1 MKNRRSIV
9 RSAVVLGLAAILGT
23 TALATERAVTFQ
35 DVVCFSPADF
45 SAEGGLLL
53 TAVPDG
59 GMGQLYL
66 GARAL
71 KAGDVLTSAQ
81 LSEMT
86 FVPAGE
92 LEGDAVISC
101 LKLGAEGGLS
111 EAEMTLKI
119 GSGKNEAPVAED
131 SQFTTYKNIP
141 GEIVLSVSDPESDE
155 LTVTIVKEPKRG
167 TLELGDGTTVIYTP
181 NENKVGKDSFTYTV
195 TDTAGNTSQEATVRI
210 QIEKPS
216 DKQTYGDLKDHPALL
231 AATWL
236 REEGIYA
243 GKSVSGQLL
252 FEPDEPVTRGEFIAM
267 CVSLTGLQEDEEL
280 LTTGFADEAETPQ
293 WLSPYVSTALRC
305 GYISGVPTED
315 GLKLLAGSDI
325 TQAQAAKMVSN
336 LLALPQSDS
345 ESVMATEETTIPAW
359 ASGAAASLSEADLY
373 TVTNA
378 TAPLTRGEA
387 AQLLYGAWQEAE
399 RNAEESS
406 LLAWA
411 KE

>member
-9 RSAVVLGLAAILGT
+9 RSAVLLLLAAILATG
-23 TALATERAVTFQ
+23 ALAADREVTFQ

-45 SAEGGLLL
+45 SAEDGLML
-53 TAVPDG
+53 TAVPEKDL
-59 GMGQLYL
+59 GQLQL
-66 GARAL
+66 GARTL
-71 KAGDVLTSAQ
+71 KAGDVLTAAQ
-81 LSEMT
+81 LSDMT
-86 FVPAGE
+86 FTPSGT

-101 LKLGAEGGLS
+101 LKRSPEGGLDQT
-111 EAEMTLKI
+111 EMTLKI

-141 GEIVLSVSDPESDE
+141 GEIVLSVSDPEEDE

-167 TLELGDGTTVIYTP
+167 TLALGDSATVIYTP

-195 TDTAGNTSQEATVRI
+195 TDTAGNTSEEATVRI

-216 DKQTYGDLKDHPALL
+216 DKQTYGDLKNHPALL

-236 REEGIYA
+236 REEGIFS

-252 FEPDEPVTRGEFIAM
+252 FEPEKPVTRGEFIAM
-267 CVSLTGLQEDEEL
+267 CVGLTGLEEEDTYL
-280 LTTGFADEAETPQ
+280 ATGFADELETPQ
-293 WLSPYVSTALRC
+293 WLSPYVATALRC
-305 GYISGVPTED
+305 GYISGVPTD
-315 GLKLLAGSDI
+315 QGLKLMADSEI
-325 TQAQAAKMVSN
+325 TQAEAAKLVSN
-336 LLALPQSDS
+336 LLALPQSDL
-345 ESVMATEETTIPAW
+345 ETVMASSDFIPAW
-359 ASGAAASLSEADLY
+359 ASSAVAALNQANLY
-373 TVTNA
+373 TVTDA
-378 TAPLTRGEA
+378 KASLTRGEA